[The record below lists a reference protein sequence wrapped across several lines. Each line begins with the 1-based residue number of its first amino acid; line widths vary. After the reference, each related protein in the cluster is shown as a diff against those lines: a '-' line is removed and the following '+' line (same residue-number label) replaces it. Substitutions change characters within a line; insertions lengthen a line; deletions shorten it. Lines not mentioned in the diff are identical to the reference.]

1 MIQSVYMQNNKLAS
15 RPLYAQ
21 VMAYIL
27 EQIKQGRYG
36 VQDVLP
42 SEWDLSDTLQVSQ
55 GTVRKAFDELVH
67 QGVLYRRQGVGT
79 FVADAPSDWGVMK
92 VCPFGLTSLSTLV
105 PKQEILSV
113 SKDFATDLMMEF
125 LQLRRAQ
132 SVWKVLTLWR
142 LDAQI
147 IAIDESYFSGELF
160 DQLNVRDLA
169 KKNGMYDYLQK
180 KHAIG
185 VRIVEEQILST
196 QLSKDEAMLL
206 RKKEFDSAL
215 LVLRLSTDLQKQ
227 PLEWRKRVMIAEQF
241 ALVMPHIKA

>member
-1 MIQSVYMQNNKLAS
+1 MQNKTPTS
-15 RPLYAQ
+15 SPLYAQ

-27 EQIKQGRYG
+27 EQIKNGRYG
-36 VQDVLP
+36 VQSVLP

-55 GTVRKAFDELVH
+55 GTVRKAFDQLVH

-79 FVADAPSDWGVMK
+79 FVAEAPSDWGVMSI
-92 VCPFGLTSLSTLV
+92 CPFGLTSSSSML

-113 SKDFATDLMMEF
+113 SKDFASDSMAEF

-132 SVWKVLTLWR
+132 SVWKVMMLWR

-147 IAIDESYFSGELF
+147 IAIDEAYLSGELL
-160 DQLNVRDLA
+160 DQLSVREIA
-169 KKNGMYDYLQK
+169 KKNGIYDYLQK

-196 QLSKDEAMLL
+196 QLSKEEAMLL
-206 RKKEFDSAL
+206 RKKEHDSAL
-215 LVLRLSTDLQKQ
+215 LILRMSTDLQKQ
-227 PLEWRKRVMIAEQF
+227 PLEWRKRVMVAEQF